1 MWLIAGLGNP
11 GPEYEET
18 RHNFGFM
25 ALEVLSRRLKI
36 PIRDSGRRLSLGRGY
51 RRGEDILLVRPLGFM
66 NLSGETVA
74 PLARR
79 EGVDISRILVMVDDL
94 DLPLGALRYRPGGG
108 TAGHRG
114 MESVLR
120 CLGSDGFGRIRLGIG
135 RPEEPLSES
144 DFVLSPFR
152 ESEMPL
158 VEKVLGAAADL
169 ALDVIFNGKTAPV
182 TVNLTENQEKEG
194 L

>member
-11 GPEYEET
+11 GPEYEGT

-36 PIRDSGRRLSLGRGY
+36 PIRDFDRRLRLGRGQ
-51 RRGEDILLVRPLGFM
+51 RRGENIILARPLGFM
-66 NLSGETVA
+66 NLSGEILA

-94 DLPLGALRYRPGGG
+94 DLPLGTLRYRPKGGS
-108 TAGHRG
+108 AGHRG
-114 MESVLR
+114 MESVLH

-135 RPEEPLSES
+135 RPEEPLSEI
-144 DFVLSPFR
+144 DYVLSPFR
-152 ESEMPL
+152 ENETPI
-158 VEKVLGAAADL
+158 VEKVIAKAADL
-169 ALDVIFNGKTAPV
+169 AMEVIFNGRTTPV
-182 TVNLTENQEKEG
+182 TINLTENQEKEG